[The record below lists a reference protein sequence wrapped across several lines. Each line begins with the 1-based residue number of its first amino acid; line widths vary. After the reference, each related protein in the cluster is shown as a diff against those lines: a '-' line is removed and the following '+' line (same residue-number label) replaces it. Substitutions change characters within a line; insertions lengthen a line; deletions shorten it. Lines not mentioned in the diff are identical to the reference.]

1 MLFNSAE
8 FLFLFLPIA
17 LFGTFAIRRVD
28 RRASFGWLVACSLSY
43 YGYWSPH
50 FVVLIV
56 ASIGVNY
63 GFAKRLTAE
72 AGRARGLLTLGVGL
86 NLAVLAYFKYFNFFV
101 DNLAFL
107 TGETYEV
114 MRVVLPIGVSFFTFQ
129 QIALLVDSHRGL
141 VTRLTWLDHALFVSF
156 FPQLVAGPIV
166 HHAEMMGQFHEPPDK
181 ARHRRGLLIGASLFS
196 IGLFKKVWLAD
207 YMALNA
213 TRIFS
218 FADAG
223 GTLTS
228 FDAWVG
234 ALSYTLQIYF
244 DFSAYSDMAIGLGL
258 AFGIRLPL
266 NFDSPY
272 QSKSIVEFWR
282 RWHITLSRF
291 LRDYLYIPLGG
302 NRQGP
307 LRRYLNLFI
316 TMLLGGLWHG
326 AGWTFVVWGG
336 LHGLYLT
343 FNHAAARLV
352 RSTGSKVAES
362 RLYQFTGFALTMLA
376 VVVAWVFFRA
386 ESFDGA
392 WHVLGAMFGS
402 GGFSIPESLMQVEPL
417 HELWA
422 ALGVASGPSVAR
434 DMASILAI
442 PGLLLVTW
450 CAPNAC
456 VYALS
461 LYDAE
466 AAEGAVTDSKSP
478 WPGRF
483 ALAGGVAFALALH
496 ALAAPS
502 EFIYFQF

>member
-8 FLFLFLPIA
+8 FLFLFLPIVF
-17 LFGTFAIRRVD
+17 FGTLAIRQRD
-28 RRASFGWLVACSLSY
+28 ARASFGWLVACSLFY

-56 ASIGVNY
+56 ASIALNFA
-63 GFAKRLTAE
+63 FAKRLAE
-72 AGRARGLLTLGVGL
+72 RAHQASGVLALGVGL

-101 DNLAFL
+101 DNLSLL
-107 TGETYEV
+107 TGQTYEV
-114 MRVVLPIGVSFFTFQ
+114 FEVVLPIGVSFFTFQ
-129 QIALLVDSHRGL
+129 QIALLVDSHQGK
-141 VTRLTWLDHALFVSF
+141 VTRLSLMDHALFVSF

-166 HHAEMMGQFHEPPDK
+166 HHAEMMGQFYAPPERS
-181 ARHRRGLLIGASLFS
+181 RHRRGVLIGASLFS
-196 IGLFKKVWLAD
+196 MGLFKKVWIAD
-207 YMALNA
+207 WMALNA
-213 TRIFS
+213 NRV
-218 FADAG
+218 FAFAEG
-223 GTLTS
+223 GGSPSTV
-228 FDAWVG
+228 DAWIG

-258 AFGIRLPL
+258 VFAIRLPL

-272 QSKSIVEFWR
+272 QSESIVEFWR

-302 NRQGP
+302 NRRGRA
-307 LRRYLNLFI
+307 RRYLNLFI

-343 FNHAAARLV
+343 INHALV
-352 RSTGSKVAES
+352 HFVSSRASTMRES
-362 RLYQFTGFALTMLA
+362 RLYRFAGFTLTMSA

-392 WHVLGAMFGS
+392 WRLLAAMFATDGLS
-402 GGFSIPESLMQVEPL
+402 VPLSLTHLGGGAEAISSVGIEVLP
-417 HELWA
+417 A
-422 ALGVASGPSVAR
+422 VASGL
-434 DMASILAI
+434 MSIVAI
-442 PGLLLVTW
+442 PALFVVT
-450 CAPNAC
+450 CCLPNVC
-456 VYALS
+456 VYALA
-461 LYDAE
+461 LYDSDAP
-466 AAEGAVTDSKSP
+466 EGSMSPDESP
-478 WPGRF
+478 WVGRF
-483 ALAGGVAFALALH
+483 ALAGGAALALAIH

>member
-17 LFGTFAIRRVD
+17 LFGTFAIRRVH
-28 RRASFGWLVACSLSY
+28 RRASFGWLVACSLFY

-50 FVVLIV
+50 FVTLII
-56 ASIGVNY
+56 ASIAANFAV
-63 GFAKRLTAE
+63 AKRLAR
-72 AGRARGLLTLGVGL
+72 RAHSAPKLLTFGVGL

-101 DNLAFL
+101 DNLSFL
-107 TGETYEV
+107 TGESYDV

-129 QIALLVDSHRGL
+129 QIALLVDSHRGK
-141 VTRLTWLDHALFVSF
+141 VSRLTLLDHALFVSF

-166 HHAEMMGQFHEPPDK
+166 HHAEMMGQFHEPPER
-181 ARHRRGLLIGASLFS
+181 ARQRRGALIGVSLFS
-196 IGLFKKVWLAD
+196 IGLFKKVWIAD
-207 YMALNA
+207 WMALNA
-213 TRIFS
+213 SRIFN
-218 FADAG
+218 FAEG
-223 GTLTS
+223 GASPTS

-258 AFGIRLPL
+258 VFGIRLPL

-302 NRQGP
+302 NRRGRA
-307 LRRYLNLFI
+307 RRYLNLFI

-343 FNHAAARLV
+343 INHAIGHMVSSRAAGLR
-352 RSTGSKVAES
+352 ES
-362 RLYQFTGFALTMLA
+362 RLYALSGFALTTLA

-392 WHVLGAMFGS
+392 WRILSAMFG
-402 GGFSIPESLMQVEPL
+402 VEGVTVP
-417 HELWA
+417 A
-422 ALGVASGPSVAR
+422 ALMGIDSLGPLLTSLGVGVGEGVSKGMV
-434 DMASILAI
+434 SILAI
-442 PGLLLVTW
+442 PVLLFVTW
-450 CAPNAC
+450 CVPNAC
-456 VYALS
+456 VYALR
-461 LYDAE
+461 LYDAD
-466 AAEGAVTDSKSP
+466 APADSVSAPGSP
-478 WPGRF
+478 WPSRF
-483 ALAGGVAFALALH
+483 ALAGGVALALALH

>member
-8 FLFLFLPIA
+8 FLCLFLPLA
-17 LFGTFAIRRVD
+17 LLGTFAIRQVSL
-28 RRASFGWLVACSLSY
+28 RASFGWLVLCSLFY
-43 YGYWSPH
+43 YGYWAPH
-50 FVVLIV
+50 FVGLIV

-63 GFAKRLTAE
+63 LFSNRLSAR
-72 AGRARGLLTLGVGL
+72 AGRAKGLLTFGVGL

-101 DNLAFL
+101 DNLSML

-114 MRVVLPIGVSFFTFQ
+114 IRVVLPIGVSFFTFQ

-166 HHAEMMGQFHEPPDK
+166 HHAEMMEQFHTPPSVTK
-181 ARHRRGLLIGASLFS
+181 HRRGIALGIALFS
-196 IGLFKKVWLAD
+196 IGLFKKVWIAD
-207 YMALNA
+207 WMALNA
-213 TRIFS
+213 SRVFG
-218 FADAG
+218 FAEG
-223 GTLTS
+223 GGSVTS

-258 AFGIRLPL
+258 LFGIRLPL

-291 LRDYLYIPLGG
+291 LRDYLYIALGG
-302 NRQGP
+302 NRRGR
-307 LRRYLNLFI
+307 LRRYMNLFI

-343 FNHAAARLV
+343 INHAIVHMVSSRDWKLRHSSIYAAL
-352 RSTGSKVAES
+352 
-362 RLYQFTGFALTMLA
+362 GFSATTLA

-386 ESFDGA
+386 ESCDGA
-392 WHVLGAMFGS
+392 WRVLGAMFATD
-402 GGFSIPESLMQVEPL
+402 GFSVPESLMRVHVLAGVLGDMGVEV
-417 HELWA
+417 
-422 ALGVASGPSVAR
+422 GVAVAK
-434 DMASILAI
+434 DMVSIAFI
-442 PGLLLVTW
+442 PLLFLVTW
-450 CAPNAC
+450 CVPNAC

-466 AAEGAVTDSKSP
+466 QGEAAEEGAVP
-478 WPGRF
+478 NRVGAF
-483 ALAGGVAFALALH
+483 ALAGGAALALALH